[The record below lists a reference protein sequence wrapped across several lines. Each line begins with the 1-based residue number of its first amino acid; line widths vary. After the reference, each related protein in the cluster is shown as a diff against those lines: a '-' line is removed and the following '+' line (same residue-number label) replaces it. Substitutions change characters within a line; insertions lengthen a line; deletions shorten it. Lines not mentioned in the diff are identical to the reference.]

1 MGSSPWVTAVT
12 KLTGTHVPLYEHTII
27 CLSSH
32 FISEELDSLQFFTIR
47 NKTTIVLYGHMLLF
61 FLGKYLGVEW
71 LDHIIGMYLAEK
83 KFLLS
88 FPKWLSKFKFP
99 VAVYGILTS

>member
-1 MGSSPWVTAVT
+1 M
-12 KLTGTHVPLYEHTII
+12 KLTCTHVPLYEHTII

-32 FISEELDSLQFFTIR
+32 FISEELDSLQFLTIR

-61 FLGKYLGVEW
+61 LLGKYLGVEW
-71 LDHIIGMYLAEK
+71 LDQIIGMYLAEK
-83 KFLLS
+83 KFLLG

-99 VAVYGILTS
+99 AAVYGILTS